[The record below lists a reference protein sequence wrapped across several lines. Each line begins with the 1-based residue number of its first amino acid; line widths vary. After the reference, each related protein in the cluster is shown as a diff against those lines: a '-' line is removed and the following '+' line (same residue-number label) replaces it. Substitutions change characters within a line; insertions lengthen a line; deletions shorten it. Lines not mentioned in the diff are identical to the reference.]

1 MRLKLL
7 FKEKLKLPMTTDDE
21 SPTREV
27 TGVRRYHL
35 ESKKNNLE
43 KNGGGRA
50 EAAEHCMGVGVKDK
64 PQTGMPGVM
73 L

>member
-1 MRLKLL
+1 
-7 FKEKLKLPMTTDDE
+7 MTTDDE

-35 ESKKNNLE
+35 EPKKNNPE

-50 EAAEHCMGVGVKDK
+50 EGAEPYMGEEMKDK